1 MNMIRKDN
9 LFLLVAGISLITVF
23 GCSNENKLEQV
34 IRTELASAVRHD
46 SLFLGLK
53 FGIKQ
58 QDFYDQCWALNKQG
72 LVMQGAEN
80 RSVEYLFSDSLDNPI
95 AFNFYADM
103 GDGDLI
109 HRYNTNFYYSAW
121 VLNRHLKS
129 DRLMEML
136 EPILMDWY
144 GGNELITL
152 IKDGKKHLYKIDGNR
167 MIDLY
172 IHDEKT
178 VVAIYSDLSYYHNP
192 ELR

>member
-1 MNMIRKDN
+1 MI
-9 LFLLVAGISLITVF
+9 AGISLVTVT
-23 GCSNENKLEQV
+23 GCSEEYKLEQV
-34 IRTELASAVRHD
+34 IRKELAIGARQD

-53 FGIKQ
+53 FGIKH

-72 LVMQGAEN
+72 LVKQGAEN
-80 RSVEYLFSDSLDNPI
+80 RSVEYLFKDSLDNPI

-103 GDGDLI
+103 GEGGLI
-109 HRYNTNFYYSAW
+109 HRYNTNFYYRAW

-136 EPILMDWY
+136 QPIIMDWY
-144 GGNELITL
+144 GGNELISGV
-152 IKDGKKHLYKIDGNR
+152 KNGKEHLYKIDGNR

-172 IHDEKT
+172 IHDEKA
-178 VVAIYSDLSYYHNP
+178 VVAVYSDLSYYHNP